1 MQVQVHRADGEEA
14 YAHKKERWLHTAA
27 NGGVLVSPFISKREK
42 EVRTEAAELDG
53 KFILVT
59 NSPFK
64 EREKPSGKDF
74 ELCSIGRM
82 LIISPAEELD
92 FGRKA
97 CMTMNALAA
106 AIVGVGQ

>member
-1 MQVQVHRADGEEA
+1 M
-14 YAHKKERWLHTAA
+14 
-27 NGGVLVSPFISKREK
+27 SPFISKREK
-42 EVRTEAAELDG
+42 DVRTEATELDG

-74 ELCSIGRM
+74 ELCSMGRM
-82 LIISPAEELD
+82 LIISPSEILD

-97 CMTMNALAA
+97 CITMNALAE
-106 AIVGVGQ
+106 AIVGAGQ